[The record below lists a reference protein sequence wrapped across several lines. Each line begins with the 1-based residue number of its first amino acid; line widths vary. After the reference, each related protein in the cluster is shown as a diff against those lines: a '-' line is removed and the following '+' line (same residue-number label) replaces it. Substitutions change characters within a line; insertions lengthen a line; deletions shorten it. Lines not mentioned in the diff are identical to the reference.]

1 MNQALLVTK
10 NLGRRKL
17 RTSLMLV
24 AIFIAFF
31 LYGCLECV
39 NRAFY
44 STQNSA
50 GAADRLVT
58 VSKVNFTLPLPVNYA
73 DRIREMPGVTH
84 VTYQS
89 WFGGYYQDARNVLF
103 SFAVDPKEY
112 LEVYP
117 NMVMPPEQRHAF
129 LTDRIAIA
137 AGRAVAAK
145 YHWQVGDHL
154 PLASNIYRKADGSHT
169 WDFTVAAIFSSPD
182 DSARENLV
190 ILHHDYF
197 DETVTFGRDHA
208 NMIMFSTASP
218 QLNDSIAKAIDAR
231 FANSAAETTT
241 DTAAAFNRA
250 FTAQFGNIALM
261 ISLVVGTAFAAILLI
276 VGNTMVMA
284 VRERTREI
292 GVLKTL
298 GYRGK
303 TILAQILAES
313 LALSL
318 VGATLG
324 LAAATGFIAAT
335 SHMLSGFTGGMR
347 MSLPVL
353 AAGVGWAVLLG
364 LVTGAVPAWSGM
376 QLSIATALGRR

>member
-1 MNQALLVTK
+1 MNQALLVAK

-17 RTSLMLV
+17 RTGLMLV
-24 AIFIAFF
+24 AIFIAFL
-31 LYGCLECV
+31 LYGFLECF
-39 NRAFY
+39 NRAFH

-50 GAADRLVT
+50 SAADRLVT

-73 DRIREMPGVTH
+73 DRVREMPGVTH

-89 WFGGYYQDARNVLF
+89 WFGGYVQDPREVLF
-103 SFAVDPKEY
+103 CFAVDPQDY
-112 LEVYP
+112 LGVYP

-137 AGRAVAAK
+137 AGRVVAAK
-145 YHWQVGDHL
+145 YHWKVGAHI
-154 PLASNIYRKADGSHT
+154 PLASNIYRRHDGSHT
-169 WDFTVAAIFSSPD
+169 WDVTVAAIFSVPD
-182 DSARENLV
+182 DSARESLV

-197 DETVTFGRDHA
+197 DETVTFGRDQV
-208 NMIMFSTASP
+208 NMIIFTTSSP

-261 ISLVVGTAFAAILLI
+261 ISLVVSTAFAAILLI

-303 TILAQILAES
+303 TILAQILADS

-318 VGATLG
+318 AGAVLG
-324 LAAATGFIAAT
+324 LAAATAIIATT
-335 SHMLSGFTGGMR
+335 SQMLSSLVPGIR

-353 AAGVGWAVLLG
+353 AAGLGWAVMLG
-364 LVTGAVPAWSGM
+364 LVTGVIPAWTAM
-376 QLSIATALGRR
+376 RLRIATALGRR